1 MGRKAESSK
10 KINENIDR
18 IVPKLIVH
26 AIGDGTT
33 TPKFKEISIIGDVFF
48 LGDKAVKTYCD
59 GDYICWS
66 RHNGGGDEETGALKL
81 HPHGLMAD
89 GFVKS
94 GGVEIEFSASAL
106 VGYTTTYSSDD
117 DSGSPWLE
125 IDMGFELDSNGFR
138 QVAGKVVDPTVKS
151 QTELN
156 KNCTIRFEID
166 HNAKSQTVFH
176 ATIELTAAYCMITNT
191 KFIAAEIDFT
201 MDYRGFEGKL
211 YEYDD
216 SKHDNRGT
224 SHVLSGAC
232 KSVTDLQAML
242 ERAQVDNLRLSL
254 ASQASSVDG
263 ADGQNT
269 IESSIVAEAI
279 NSVPLSVND
288 LFELPTPDLKVVH
301 EEAFTK
307 LKNLMIYSVDD
318 QWRKWFGEVK
328 PTVGLTGDLT
338 QEEVT
343 IAQDPKIKTF
353 LTDQFATGYLTQ
365 AFSRANV
372 PNIKKKFDGMPDV
385 QDKLAYFWKGDK
397 PKSCFGRYHGYQA
410 STSMLNSVVYK
421 RNVPTLSRYL
431 ENNPT
436 QWAVD
441 LYKFCT
447 NKATLNGLAM
457 QNTLDGRQR
466 LTHLTTVLHI
476 LDPMGRI
483 EKKNGK
489 KISYATAL
497 YEEVMDCRLKY
508 VISHSSTS
516 DQKDMAEFLT
526 EFFKQYFNSIIA
538 GGKWNDHI
546 LAEAKKDLQ
555 EAMKEYQVDDAN
567 ALAEKMGDI
576 IANAVGLMVN
586 RKNIPL
592 PMRLR
597 AWALENPKMARIIK
611 SGMGI
616 GLYGYAIYSTTRTF
630 MQWDVLKPEQKVQAV
645 ISVFDLTASMFND
658 YATYRAMKTL
668 TKLDSS
674 TNALLEAV
682 DQITLASE
690 EVTTIE
696 VADGVTVMLDADMAV
711 VNSPAL
717 ARAGALASGA
727 VQLSG
732 DLNESASMWADI
744 AKLSGGFAKGMSILM
759 LGASCVVTGFQI
771 ANDFDTNQPTAVKV
785 FDILE
790 EVALGVAFL
799 AEAGAGIAA
808 MLAVEVCAIIPVIGT
823 VALVVGVIVCFVLLF
838 IHRKPPPTPE
848 EKFVDN
854 HSAPFLASKVKPSQ
868 KWLDKQRKITNRA
881 NSKKAA
887 KGSASFAFVPL
898 PS

>member
-1 MGRKAESSK
+1 MKRQAEHPK
-10 KINENIDR
+10 KFNENIDR
-18 IVPKLIVH
+18 VIPKLIVH
-26 AIGDGTT
+26 ATGDRAN
-33 TPKFKEISIIGDVFF
+33 TPNFKEISIIGDVLF

-59 GDYICWS
+59 GDYVFWS
-66 RHNGGGDEETGALKL
+66 RHTAGGDEETGALKL
-81 HPHGLMAD
+81 HPHGLTAD
-89 GFVKS
+89 GFVNS

-106 VGYTTTYSSDD
+106 VGYSSTYSSDGK
-117 DSGSPWLE
+117 SSSPWLE
-125 IDMGFELDSNGFR
+125 IDMGFELDRNGFR
-138 QVAGKVVDPTVKS
+138 QVVGKVVDPTVKS

-166 HNAKSQTVFH
+166 HNSKSQSVLH
-176 ATIELTAAYCMITNT
+176 ASIELTAAYCMITGT

-201 MDYRGFEGKL
+201 MDFRGFQGIL

-216 SKHDNRGT
+216 SKPDNRGT
-224 SHVLSGAC
+224 AYVLSGVC
-232 KSVTDLQAML
+232 KSAAELLIML
-242 ERAQVDNLRLSL
+242 DRSKVENLRLSL
-254 ASQASSVDG
+254 ASKSASSEG
-263 ADGQNT
+263 TDGQNT
-269 IESSIVAEAI
+269 IESSIVADAI
-279 NSVPLSVND
+279 KSVPLSVND
-288 LFELPTPDLKVVH
+288 LFELPTPDLKIVH

-328 PTVGLTGDLT
+328 PTVGPTGELT
-338 QEEVT
+338 QEEVA

-365 AFSRANV
+365 AFSRASA
-372 PNIKKKFDGMPDV
+372 PKIKKKFDDMSDV

-397 PKSCFGRYHGYQA
+397 PNNCFGRYHAYQA
-410 STSMLNSVVYK
+410 STSMLNSVVYT
-421 RNVPTLSRYL
+421 RNVPNLSKYL

-497 YEEVMDCRLKY
+497 YEQVMDCRLKY
-508 VISHSSTS
+508 VVSHSSTS
-516 DQKDMAEFLT
+516 NQKDMAEFLT
-526 EFFKQYFNSIIA
+526 EFFRQYFNSIIN

-555 EAMKEYQVDDAN
+555 EAMNEYKVDDAN
-567 ALAEKMGDI
+567 ALAVKIGDI

-597 AWALENPKMARIIK
+597 AWALDNPKMAKLIK

-616 GLYGYAIYSTTRTF
+616 ALYGYAIYSTTRTF
-630 MQWDVLKPEQKVQAV
+630 MQWDVLKPEQRVQAV
-645 ISVFDLTASMFND
+645 VSVFDLTASMFND
-658 YATYRAMKTL
+658 YASYRAIKTL
-668 TKLDSS
+668 AKLDSS
-674 TNALLEAV
+674 TDALLEAV

-732 DLNESASMWADI
+732 DLNESASMWANI
-744 AKLSGGFAKGMSILM
+744 SKVSGAFAKGMSILM

-808 MLAVEVCAIIPVIGT
+808 MLAVEVCAIVPVIGT

-854 HSAPFLASKVKPSQ
+854 HCAPFLASKVKPSE
-868 KWLDKQRKITNRA
+868 KWLDKQRKITDRA
-881 NSKKAA
+881 NGKKTCQGLCRRCV
-887 KGSASFAFVPL
+887 GSPA
-898 PS
+898 